1 MQRDESNI
9 ITTVFYGNDNLSEAQ
24 NINILKATA
33 NYLML
38 FVDFEENLYN
48 YNFAKIYIKKE
59 VANHYISAE

>member
-24 NINILKATA
+24 NVNILKATA

>member
-24 NINILKATA
+24 NVNILKATA

-59 VANHYISAE
+59 VPNHYISAE

>member
-24 NINILKATA
+24 NVNILKATA

-48 YNFAKIYIKKE
+48 YNLAKIYIKKE

>member
-24 NINILKATA
+24 NVNILKATA

-38 FVDFEENLYN
+38 FVDFEENLCN

>member
-9 ITTVFYGNDNLSEAQ
+9 ITTVFYRNDNLSEAQ
-24 NINILKATA
+24 NVNILKATA
-33 NYLML
+33 NYPML